1 MLSSKKD
8 NFSKSNTDTQRKV
21 PYALSSRNI
30 FENDSRSP
38 LEKKNQSKLAQL
50 KEVQQIPIP
59 TPQKL
64 LIGQKSPKTPSGMGR
79 IGLISLIEEADAPP
93 SSARAARYSST
104 HKPQIAFK

>member
-50 KEVQQIPIP
+50 KEVQ
-59 TPQKL
+59 
-64 LIGQKSPKTPSGMGR
+64 
-79 IGLISLIEEADAPP
+79 
-93 SSARAARYSST
+93 
-104 HKPQIAFK
+104 